1 MRDTLITI
9 LTSVAAGVLLASI
22 YWSQKK
28 PPAPSI
34 QYKDR
39 IVEKVVEKRDV
50 VTKIVRELDGTITTV
65 ITDKTVVQEDKL
77 VEKKVDVKPAALP
90 QYSLRLS
97 AKLHLDDILKRDY
110 EAAIG
115 RRLFGP
121 TWIELGFSTDKT
133 VTAGLIYTF

>member
-9 LTSVAAGVLLASI
+9 LTSVAAGILLASI